1 MPDKF
6 LNHKKISMLKF
17 WGENLEKDWD
27 TIDPNQISVAHENI
41 TKILKILVSESKK
54 RKYP

>member
-1 MPDKF
+1 
-6 LNHKKISMLKF
+6 MLKF
-17 WGENLEKDWD
+17 WGKNLEKDWD